1 MIVATIAPVLEAVEL
16 YNVKFNG
23 TLNHPSVFRGEP
35 NPELDAAWDR
45 IAMDPRPFRVTSEI
59 LEKIGQPE
67 RPSSVRFSDEDGG
80 GFMAT
85 IEVSHQVHCLN
96 MLRKHTYFDYYESSD
111 ISVADGPEVYRM
123 HLDHCIEMLRQLILC
138 TADVGVITYDWVQG
152 YSRPYPNFNTLHT
165 CRNAD
170 RILEWN
176 ERNGL
181 HEPLSRLVRLDH
193 EVDLDIAP

>member
-1 MIVATIAPVLEAVEL
+1 MIVATIAPALEAVEL

-23 TLNHPSVFRGEP
+23 TLDYPSVFRGEP
-35 NPELDAAWDR
+35 SPELDAAWDK
-45 IAMDPRPFRVTSEI
+45 IASAPLPFRVTSEM
-59 LEKIGQPE
+59 LAKIGQPE
-67 RPSSVRFSDEDGG
+67 RPSSVKFPDEDGG

-85 IEVSHQVHCLN
+85 IEVSHHIHCLN
-96 MLRKHTYFDYYESSD
+96 MLRKHTYFEYYESID
-111 ISVADGPEVYRM
+111 ASVTDGPELYRM
-123 HLDHCIEMLRQLILC
+123 HLDHCIEMLRQNILC

-152 YSRPYPNFNTLHT
+152 YSRPYPDFNTLHT

-193 EVDLDIAP
+193 EVDLEIAP